1 MHDPS
6 QFRSYLNKQEHYPNF
21 LRFFQQKVEEHGWQT
36 VAREYLLKGDEQA
49 NDLLARLFAG
59 FLHPLIHL
67 GFGVEFNQPAIVVEA
82 LTQAALHDNYL
93 QPFFLGAEKAAEAKK
108 AEEASKTLPRL
119 LDDIRADK
127 RLSTAAH
134 WDDNNKIRDGILK
147 RASNEM
153 IGYASQW
160 TVDPDS
166 LEEKT
171 AEMINAVVYYTGCA
185 QHPPKQI
192 KLDFYFM
199 HCVNCSIFFSTFVK
213 QPWLDIK
220 DKVRLL
226 EWKGRND
233 LVMYASRRSPEP
245 LLDEVINYQ
254 PRDMPVKRVAC
265 WDQIFDRVANFQE
278 DGHACKMIRALAH
291 GEQASKPYEGST
303 QFRIKG
309 DMWLKLGSMVM
320 DSVQDTGKTWVRS
333 AGFEEAWDT
342 FDDRRRPQL

>member
-1 MHDPS
+1 MATASTIHISLSEHPTFAVPALKADSAQITTELLQKNHERHHIFFNPSGFHNHIVHHLLSLYALGASTSSIQMQWNGHEPSQRPPGAVDKAVVEAMHDPS

-171 AEMINAVVYYTGCA
+171 AEMINAV
-185 QHPPKQI
+185 
-192 KLDFYFM
+192 
-199 HCVNCSIFFSTFVK
+199 
-213 QPWLDIK
+213 
-220 DKVRLL
+220 
-226 EWKGRND
+226 
-233 LVMYASRRSPEP
+233 
-245 LLDEVINYQ
+245 
-254 PRDMPVKRVAC
+254 
-265 WDQIFDRVANFQE
+265 
-278 DGHACKMIRALAH
+278 
-291 GEQASKPYEGST
+291 
-303 QFRIKG
+303 
-309 DMWLKLGSMVM
+309 
-320 DSVQDTGKTWVRS
+320 
-333 AGFEEAWDT
+333 
-342 FDDRRRPQL
+342 

>member
-1 MHDPS
+1 MDVDHERHHIFFNPSGFHNHIVHHLLSLYALGASTSSIQMQWNGHEPSQRPPGAVDKAVVEAMHDPS

-171 AEMINAVVYYTGCA
+171 AEMINAVVSS
-185 QHPPKQI
+185 
-192 KLDFYFM
+192 L
-199 HCVNCSIFFSTFVK
+199 
-213 QPWLDIK
+213 
-220 DKVRLL
+220 
-226 EWKGRND
+226 
-233 LVMYASRRSPEP
+233 
-245 LLDEVINYQ
+245 
-254 PRDMPVKRVAC
+254 
-265 WDQIFDRVANFQE
+265 
-278 DGHACKMIRALAH
+278 
-291 GEQASKPYEGST
+291 
-303 QFRIKG
+303 
-309 DMWLKLGSMVM
+309 
-320 DSVQDTGKTWVRS
+320 
-333 AGFEEAWDT
+333 
-342 FDDRRRPQL
+342 